1 MRSLYFEEFEV
12 GEYFET
18 RGRTITEADIVAF
31 AGLSWDFN
39 SIHTDAEYAKNSIFG
54 ERIAHGALGFVVHTG
69 LSAALGHLTDTIV
82 AFMGMT
88 WNFHLPIKIGDTIHV
103 EQNVKSKKATNKP
116 DMGIIVF
123 DTRLVNQKGEVV
135 QQGDKTVFVRKK
147 GQAE

>member
-1 MRSLYFEEFEV
+1 MRSLYYEEFEV
-12 GEYFET
+12 GDYFET

-39 SIHTDAEYAKNSIFG
+39 SIHTDAEYAKSSLFG

-69 LSAALGHLTDTIV
+69 LSTALGHLTDTVV

-88 WNFHLPIKIGDTIHV
+88 WNFHKPIKIGDTIHV
-103 EQNVKSKKATNKP
+103 EQNVKSKKDTDKT
-116 DMGIIVF
+116 DMGIVVF

-135 QQGDKTVFVRKK
+135 QQGDKTLFVKKK
-147 GQAE
+147 GQGK